1 MKIIKEIDKDILT
14 LGACLIP
21 TMGALHA
28 GHIQLIKEGKKLKL
42 PLIVSIF
49 VNPIQFN
56 DKDDFANYPKTID
69 KDIEILN
76 NLQVDYLF
84 IPDSEYIYPSNGFES
99 IDSGELGRKYEG
111 ESRPGHFDGV
121 LTVVN
126 RLFELIEPKAVIF
139 GKKDAQQL
147 FLIKKL
153 VLDKKYKIQI
163 IECKTVR
170 DSNGLALSSRN
181 ILLSKKGENIA
192 TSIKKLLNG
201 TKKNF
206 LTSKDIE
213 NSLIEA
219 RDKLSTKNLKI
230 DYLEI
235 LDYETFCKPTKI
247 SNSYIIVIAAY
258 VEGIRLIDN
267 LDFQLEETL

>member
-1 MKIIKEIDKDILT
+1 MKIIKEIDKDILS

-56 DKDDFANYPKTID
+56 DKDDFANYPKTIE

-76 NLQVDYLF
+76 KLQVDYLF
-84 IPDSEYIYPSNGFES
+84 IPESEYIYPSNGFET

-126 RLFELIEPKAVIF
+126 RLFKLIEPKAAIF

-147 FLIKKL
+147 FLINEMVVKKE
-153 VLDKKYKIQI
+153 YE
-163 IECKTVR
+163 IEISASPTIR
-170 DSNGLALSSRN
+170 ESSGLALSSRN
-181 ILLSKKGENIA
+181 SLLTNDGKEKALLLYEILKLVKRDFS
-192 TSIKKLLNG
+192 SIGKINLLEYFASIYLN
-201 TKKNF
+201 
-206 LTSKDIE
+206 KDI
-213 NSLIEA
+213 
-219 RDKLSTKNLKI
+219 DF
-230 DYLEI
+230 DYLEL
-235 LDYETFCKPTKI
+235 LDLETFSRPTK
-247 SNSYIIVIAAY
+247 NTKEYIILIAAY

>member
-1 MKIIKEIDKDILT
+1 MKIVKEIDKDILSLET
-14 LGACLIP
+14 CLIP
-21 TMGALHA
+21 TMGALHG
-28 GHIQLIKEGKKLKL
+28 GHIELIKEGKKLKL

-49 VNPIQFN
+49 INPIQFN
-56 DKDDFANYPKTID
+56 DKDDFANYPKTIE

-76 NLQVDYLF
+76 KLEVDYLF
-84 IPDSEYIYPSNGFES
+84 IPDSEYIYPSNAFES

-126 RLFELIEPKAVIF
+126 RLFELIEPKAAIF

-153 VLDKKYKIQI
+153 ILDKKYKIQI

-170 DSNGLALSSRN
+170 DNNGLALSSRN
-181 ILLSKKGENIA
+181 VLLSKKGENIA
-192 TSIKKLLNG
+192 TSIKKILNE

-213 NSLIEA
+213 KSLMET
-219 RDKLSTKNLKI
+219 RKKLFTKNLKI

-235 LDYETFCKPTKI
+235 LDYKTFCKPTKI
-247 SNSYIIVIAAY
+247 SYSYVIVIAAY

>member
-1 MKIIKEIDKDILT
+1 MKIIKEIDKDVLNLET
-14 LGACLIP
+14 CLIP
-21 TMGALHA
+21 TMGALHD
-28 GHIQLIKEGKKLKL
+28 GHIQLINEGKILKL

-56 DKDDFANYPKTID
+56 DEDDFAKYPKTIE

-76 NLQVDYLF
+76 KLQVDYLF
-84 IPDSEYIYPSNGFES
+84 IPNSEYIYPSNGFES
-99 IDSGELGRKYEG
+99 IDSSELGRKYEG
-111 ESRPGHFDGV
+111 KSRPGHFDGV

-126 RLFELIEPKAVIF
+126 RLFELIEPKAAIF

-153 VLDKKYKIQI
+153 ILDKKYPIQI

-170 DSNGLALSSRN
+170 DNNGLALSSRN
-181 ILLSKKGENIA
+181 MLLSKKGENIA
-192 TSIKKLLNG
+192 TSIKKILNE

-206 LTSKDIE
+206 LISKDIE
-213 NSLIEA
+213 NSLMEV
-219 RDKLSTKNLKI
+219 RNKFFTKNLKI

-235 LDYETFCKPTKI
+235 LDYQTFSKPTKI
-247 SNSYIIVIAAY
+247 SKSYVIVIAAY
-258 VEGIRLIDN
+258 VEGVRLIDN
-267 LDFQLEETL
+267 LDFQLEETV

>member
-1 MKIIKEIDKDILT
+1 M
-14 LGACLIP
+14 
-21 TMGALHA
+21 
-28 GHIQLIKEGKKLKL
+28 KL

-56 DKDDFANYPKTID
+56 DKDDFANYPKTIE

-76 NLQVDYLF
+76 KLEVDYLF

-126 RLFELIEPKAVIF
+126 RLFELIEPKAAIF

-153 VLDKKYKIQI
+153 ILDKKYKIQI

-170 DSNGLALSSRN
+170 DNNGLALSSRN

-192 TSIKKLLNG
+192 TSIKKILNE

-213 NSLIEA
+213 KSLMEA
-219 RDKLSTKNLKI
+219 REKLYTKNLK
-230 DYLEI
+230 D
-235 LDYETFCKPTKI
+235 
-247 SNSYIIVIAAY
+247 
-258 VEGIRLIDN
+258 
-267 LDFQLEETL
+267 

>member
-1 MKIIKEIDKDILT
+1 MKIVKEIDKDILSLET
-14 LGACLIP
+14 CLIP
-21 TMGALHA
+21 TMGALHD
-28 GHIQLIKEGKKLKL
+28 GHIELIKEGKKLKL

-49 VNPIQFN
+49 INPIQFN
-56 DKDDFANYPKTID
+56 DKDDFANYPKTIE

-76 NLQVDYLF
+76 KLEVDYLF
-84 IPDSEYIYPSNGFES
+84 IPDSEYIYPSNAFES

-126 RLFELIEPKAVIF
+126 RLFELIEPKAAIF

-153 VLDKKYKIQI
+153 ILDKKYKIEI

-170 DSNGLALSSRN
+170 DNNGLALSSRN
-181 ILLSKKGENIA
+181 VLLSKKGENIA
-192 TSIKKLLNG
+192 TSIKKILNE

-213 NSLIEA
+213 KSLMET
-219 RDKLSTKNLKI
+219 REKLFTKNLKI

-235 LDYETFCKPTKI
+235 LDYKTFCKPTKI
-247 SNSYIIVIAAY
+247 SYSYVIVIAAY